1 VETVG
6 LAQLRRYVVAAQGY
20 SSRYRR
26 AATAGVEAEIR
37 RLSAVQLDSIS
48 TVARSHRLVLTSRI
62 GDYREEVVSQLLAA
76 GRVVEY
82 WAHEASLVPAEDW
95 PLLRRKAG
103 DDHPWWGP
111 VVQREPELARQVLRT
126 LRERGPLASRHFEGR
141 NAGSWWEWKPAK
153 RMLEALWSAGEVV
166 VASRQGFQRLYD
178 LPDRVLPR
186 SVLEAPPPTHA
197 EMERALVLR
206 AVQARGALT
215 ESGIAEHYRFRGRTK
230 TVAPAVQAL
239 AEAGAVRRVAVD
251 DGRAPVVVA
260 ADAELDG
267 AAAPPVLLSPFD
279 NLLWDRPF
287 AERLFGFR
295 HLIEVY
301 KREHE
306 RAYGYYV
313 LPFLWRDRIVGRADL
328 KSNRPD
334 GVLQVKAFHLEPGVR
349 RSGALDEAF
358 DRAALRLA
366 RSIGLTSVARS

>member
-1 VETVG
+1 MKAVSIV
-6 LAQLRRYVVAAQGY
+6 ALRRFVVAAQGY
-20 SSRYRR
+20 ASRFRR
-26 AATAGVEAEIR
+26 ATAAEVEREIR
-37 RLSAVQLDSIS
+37 RLSAVQLDSIA
-48 TVARSHRLVLTSRI
+48 TVARSHRLVLATRI
-62 GDYREEVVSQLLAA
+62 GDYPEDALSALLAS

-95 PLLRRKAG
+95 PLLRRKSG

-111 VVQREPELARQVLRT
+111 VVTREPELARHVLET
-126 LRERGPLASRHFEGR
+126 LRERGPLAARHFEGR

-166 VASRQGFQRLYD
+166 IAGRQGFQRLYD
-178 LPDRVLPR
+178 VPERVLPR
-186 SVLEAPPPTHA
+186 SVLEAPVPSHD
-197 EMERALVLR
+197 EMARQLVLR
-206 AVQARGALT
+206 AVSARGALT

-230 TVAPAVQAL
+230 AAAPAVQAL
-239 AEAGAVRRVAVD
+239 VDEGVLRRVPVE

-267 AAAPPVLLSPFD
+267 SPTAPVLLSPFD

-328 KSNRPD
+328 KSNRRE
-334 GVLQVKAFHLEPGVR
+334 GLLQVKALHLEPGVR
-349 RSGALDEAF
+349 RSSSLDEAF
-358 DRAALRLA
+358 ERAALRLA
-366 RSIGLTSVARS
+366 RSIGLSGVARA